1 MDTLTDVQ
9 AREILAPLELEMQEL
24 EAMEAPGFWDVTG
37 YISGAAVSGAVS
49 YVVVTVSVS
58 SIVIT

>member
-1 MDTLTDVQ
+1 MQITDARVQ
-9 AREILAPLELEMQEL
+9 EILAPLELEMQEL

-37 YISGAAVSGAVS
+37 YIGGAVVGSAVS

-58 SIVIT
+58 GIVIT